1 MKKITVRD
9 ILTPYDL
16 ILFSDWVYKAADINC
31 FVEPDLILRPD
42 RYPRATM
49 LCADDEDGPILYLP
63 LQSVLVVLMQPNDR
77 QSLLESADQLA
88 KNTSRSNVYYL
99 CGDEGA
105 DLCISRDYEELI
117 NFRILRR
124 AVPIE
129 SRDNG
134 VLMLESLAPMPGLSA
149 RKEALALARLGT
161 AIDEIAT
168 QTGHSEVWFLC
179 IDNRVAELCKRHG
192 YEEVSTFRCFRSI
205 IDLGTNSHQK
215 GAPNDEVSKCVLQQ
229 P

>member
-63 LQSVLVVLMQPNDR
+63 ILSVLMVEMQPNDNET
-77 QSLLESADQLA
+77 LLVSADHLA
-88 KNTSRSNVYYL
+88 RSTSRSNVYYL

-105 DLCISRDYEELI
+105 DLCIERDYEELV

-124 AVPIE
+124 EV
-129 SRDNG
+129 STQSSDNG
-134 VLMLESLAPMPGLSA
+134 VLILESLAPMPGLSP
-149 RKEALALARLGT
+149 RKEALALARLGK
-161 AIDEIAT
+161 AIDSIAA

-179 IDNRVAELCKRHG
+179 KDARVADLCKRHG
-192 YEEVSTFRCFRSI
+192 YEEVSTLRLFRSK
-205 IDLGTNSHQK
+205 IDIGISANSQESSEMQIPQNV
-215 GAPNDEVSKCVLQQ
+215 G
-229 P
+229 